1 MPPDTLLAIYR
12 TQPTARKLFDWLRRV
27 GSKRNYTTV
36 DDLIEHLSVTR
47 RIAIPLL
54 RSLADAG
61 CGEFKVGRKGH
72 PSRLEWAKS
81 PRGLAEALAITAN
94 GHNPDLPVSPP
105 VPTPVPEEPTAEES
119 SNGTDLIT
127 HNYVLRPGLRIDLHL
142 PVNLSTSEA
151 KVLSAWIKNLSF
163 ER

>member
-27 GSKRNYTTV
+27 GAKRNYTTV
-36 DDLIEHLSVTR
+36 DDLIEHIGVSR
-47 RIAIPLL
+47 RTAIPLL
-54 RSLADAG
+54 RSLAEAG

-72 PSRLEWAKS
+72 PSRLEWAES
-81 PRGLAEALAITAN
+81 PRGLAEALSITAN
-94 GHNPDLPVSPP
+94 GHDPDRPAPSV
-105 VPTPVPEEPTAEES
+105 VPNTDEAGEDASVL
-119 SNGTDLIT
+119 NGTDLIT
-127 HNYVLRPGLRIDLHL
+127 HNYVLRPGLRIALHL
-142 PVNLSTSEA
+142 PEDLSMNEA